1 MKTEKIMQAKII
13 TTPETDEYYFEE
25 GCFILELSNS
35 AQDPQLSI
43 ARARVE
49 RGMTTRLHRLSHAI
63 ERYVILSGIGS
74 VEIADLPAQTVNA
87 GNVVI
92 IPPLCAQKITN
103 IGTEDL
109 IFLALCTPRF
119 QTQYYEDI
127 DD

>member
-1 MKTEKIMQAKII
+1 MQAKII

-43 ARARVE
+43 ARARVKV
-49 RGMTTRLHRLSHAI
+49 GMTTRLHRLSHTI

-74 VEIADLPAQTVNA
+74 VEVADLPAQTISA

-103 IGTEDL
+103 IGTDDL

-119 QTQYYEDI
+119 QTQFYEDI

>member
-1 MKTEKIMQAKII
+1 MQAKII

-63 ERYVILSGIGS
+63 ERYVILAGIGS